1 MIYRKFHST
10 LICASVC
17 SVILSIIFPL
27 NFNDGGT
34 PYTVPNLALNLILYS
49 FFVTT
54 GLLIVGFP
62 LGYAIEKITLWAGI
76 KNNILINIIT
86 LAIYIAI
93 PIIGFRLYFNTIAD
107 TAGIQIIASIVAIS
121 YFMVDS
127 LMLKNRYET
136 ISFRTKL
143 RAYTIFLITF
153 MIILNLL
160 SLFILG
166 ISY

>member
-76 KNNILINIIT
+76 KNNLLINIMT
-86 LAIYIAI
+86 LATYTAV
-93 PIIGFRLYFNTIAD
+93 PMLYFNTIAD

-153 MIILNLL
+153 MIILSLL

-166 ISY
+166 ISH

>member
-76 KNNILINIIT
+76 KNNLLINIMT
-86 LAIYIAI
+86 LATYTAV
-93 PIIGFRLYFNTIAD
+93 PMLYFNTIAD

-153 MIILNLL
+153 MIILSLL

>member
-86 LAIYIAI
+86 LATYTAV
-93 PIIGFRLYFNTIAD
+93 PMLYFNTIAD

>member
-76 KNNILINIIT
+76 KNNLLINIMT
-86 LAIYIAI
+86 LATYTAV
-93 PIIGFRLYFNTIAD
+93 PMLYFNTIAD